1 MAERDIRY
9 SAVEPV
15 TTDQYIDVLQRSGF
29 AERRP
34 VDDFEC
40 IRAMVANANLLATAW
55 HGAQLIG
62 VARSVTDFV
71 YCCYLSDLA
80 VDEKFQKS
88 GIGRQLIH
96 ETRLR
101 LGPRCRIVLLAAPK
115 AVDYYPKV
123 GFTRHDSA
131 WVLPPLKGH

>member
-1 MAERDIRY
+1 MAESDIRY

-15 TTDQYIDVLQRSGF
+15 TPDQYIDVVQRAGF

-34 VDDFEC
+34 VDDVEC
-40 IRAMVANANLLATAW
+40 VRGMVANANLMVTAW

-62 VARSVTDFV
+62 IARSVTDFTF
-71 YCCYLSDLA
+71 CCYLSDLA
-80 VDEKFQKS
+80 VDERFQKS
-88 GIGRQLIH
+88 GIGRRLID
-96 ETRLR
+96 ETRR
-101 LGPRCRIVLLAAPK
+101 QLGPKCFIVLLAAPK

-131 WVLPPLKGH
+131 WVLPAPKVP

>member
-15 TTDQYIDVLQRSGF
+15 TPGQYIDVLQRSGF

-40 IRAMVANANLLATAW
+40 IRDMVANANLLVTAW

-62 VARSVTDFV
+62 VARSVTDFA

-80 VDEKFQKS
+80 VDEKFQRS
-88 GIGRQLIH
+88 GIGRQLID
-96 ETRLR
+96 ETRRR

-131 WVLPPLKGH
+131 WVLPPLKGP

>member
-15 TTDQYIDVLQRSGF
+15 TPSQYIDVLQRSGF

-34 VDDFEC
+34 ADDFEC
-40 IRAMVANANLLATAW
+40 IRAMVANANLLVTAW

-62 VARSVTDFV
+62 VARSVTDFA

-131 WVLPPLKGH
+131 WVLPPLKGP

>member
-15 TTDQYIDVLQRSGF
+15 TTDQYLDVLQRSGF

-40 IRAMVANANLLATAW
+40 IRDMVANANLLATAW

-62 VARSVTDFV
+62 VARSVTDFA

-96 ETRLR
+96 ETRRR

-131 WVLPPLKGH
+131 WVLPPLKGP

>member
-15 TTDQYIDVLQRSGF
+15 TTEQYLDVLQRSGF

-40 IRAMVANANLLATAW
+40 IRDMVANANLLATAW

-96 ETRLR
+96 ETRR
-101 LGPRCRIVLLAAPK
+101 QLGPRCRIVLLAAPK
-115 AVDYYPKV
+115 AVNYYPKV

-131 WVLPPLKGH
+131 WVLPPLKGP

>member
-1 MAERDIRY
+1 MAEEDIRY
-9 SAVEPV
+9 SVGEPV
-15 TTDQYIDVLQRSGF
+15 TPDQYIDVLRRSGF

-40 IRAMVANANLLATAW
+40 IRDMVANANLLVTAW
-55 HGAQLIG
+55 HGSQLIG
-62 VARSVTDFV
+62 VARSVTDFA

-80 VDEKFQKS
+80 VDERFQKR
-88 GIGRQLIH
+88 GIGRQLIR
-96 ETRLR
+96 ETQQR
-101 LGPRCRIVLLAAPK
+101 LGPKCKIILLAAPK

-131 WVLPPLKGH
+131 WVLPPLKAP

>member
-1 MAERDIRY
+1 MAEEDIRY
-9 SAVEPV
+9 SVGEPV
-15 TTDQYIDVLQRSGF
+15 TPDQYIDVLRRSGF

-40 IRAMVANANLLATAW
+40 IRDMVANANLFVTAW
-55 HGAQLIG
+55 RGTQLIG
-62 VARSVTDFV
+62 VARSVTDFA

-80 VDEKFQKS
+80 VDERFQKR
-88 GIGRQLIH
+88 GIGRQLIR
-96 ETRLR
+96 ETQQR
-101 LGPRCRIVLLAAPK
+101 LGPKCKIILLAAPK

-131 WVLPPLKGH
+131 WVLPRSKVP